1 MGGFAGAMFFKGSGL
16 SKVRLIKGQALRG
29 LVFQD
34 SGVRCFSSLIFYVLV
49 FQGSVFTGFWVYSG
63 QVCQGSGFSGVS
75 IFRGQVFSGVTFF
88 MGQVQSGLQESGS

>member
-34 SGVRCFSSLIFYVLV
+34 SGVRCFSAHV
-49 FQGSVFTGFWVYSG
+49 FQR
-63 QVCQGSGFSGVS
+63 SGVS
-75 IFRGQVFSGVTFF
+75 GVWFYRGLVYQSSVFFR
-88 MGQVQSGLQESGS
+88 

>member
-34 SGVRCFSSLIFYVLV
+34 SGFKV
-49 FQGSVFTGFWVYSG
+49 G
-63 QVCQGSGFSGVS
+63 SGVS
-75 IFRGQVFSGVTFF
+75 V
-88 MGQVQSGLQESGS
+88 L